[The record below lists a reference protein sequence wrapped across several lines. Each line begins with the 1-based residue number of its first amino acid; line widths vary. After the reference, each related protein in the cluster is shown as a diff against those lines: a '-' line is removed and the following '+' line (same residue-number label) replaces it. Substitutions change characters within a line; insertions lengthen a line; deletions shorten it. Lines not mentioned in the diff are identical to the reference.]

1 MRASDGQLRARQQCD
16 SDRSSGSDSDECPS
30 DFVCPLSLA
39 RFRDPVMLV
48 QSGMTYERVDL
59 LVALARRPGIDPQ
72 TNEPFEGAPL
82 LKENVVLRRLMNTL
96 QPVRRGVLV
105 AFPTISLTVSSC
117 ACVTLRE
124 AQRCWAQNYRALTFP
139 L

>member
-96 QPVRRGVLV
+96 QPVRRGRTCRL
-105 AFPTISLTVSSC
+105 SHDKS
-117 ACVTLRE
+117 
-124 AQRCWAQNYRALTFP
+124 YRVIVRVCYAT
-139 L
+139 